1 MKKFKL
7 INFLL
12 MLFLFPAVD
21 LAKDLSSVQM
31 VGIRMGFWN
40 AVKADKIQNT
50 PELEITSKNTA
61 PYAEVFIAPGL
72 KKGFSLEFSF
82 GSYYRGETRYHDS
95 YGYYWKSATVYP
107 VSGGLKFYP
116 LSSVKNSRYQPYLHL
131 GVAFITGVE
140 NIRLGK
146 YYGSSILIEEGT
158 NTYTTLG
165 WLAGAGMDIALSR
178 FWVIDSDI
186 KYREVKFNDEV
197 GGLKN
202 FTGPQVTLGVSY
214 IVKGI

>member
-1 MKKFKL
+1 MKKILL

-12 MLFLFPAVD
+12 LLVFLPTFGM
-21 LAKDLSSVQM
+21 AKDLSSVQM

-40 AVKADKIQNT
+40 AVKADKVHST
-50 PELEITSKNTA
+50 PDLEISNKITA

-72 KKGFSLEFSF
+72 KKGFTLEFSF
-82 GSYYRGETRYHDS
+82 GSCYRGETRYHDS
-95 YGYYWKSATVYP
+95 YGYYWKSVTVYP

-116 LSSVKNSRYQPYLHL
+116 LSSVKNSKCQPYLHL

-140 NIRLGK
+140 NIRLGE
-146 YYGSSILIEEGT
+146 YYGSSILLQEGT

-165 WLAGAGMDIALSR
+165 WLAGAGMDFILSR
-178 FWVIDSDI
+178 HLVIGADF
-186 KYREVKFNDEV
+186 KYRGVNFNDEV

-202 FTGPQVTLGVSY
+202 FNGPQATLGISY